1 MTETTKVPFP
11 YYDFKVDAKGVQTC
25 VLCSAVVP
33 SLKTPTGVEKADR
46 GAANMVHMVREHLDY
61 VNQKKWQG

>member
-1 MTETTKVPFP
+1 MTKAEKTPFP
-11 YYDFKVDAKGVQTC
+11 YYDIKVDAKGTQTC

-33 SLKTPTGVEKADR
+33 SLKKPTGIEKNDR